1 MPCPARKP
9 LFGILVPLF
18 SLAIGGCGQAES
30 KKVGSP
36 GGPLPPPPDTANLP
50 SAKSVRYAN
59 WAKFDLGSG
68 QKRLRTVTKPEGWV
82 KETHTQILKEKTPE
96 KVVVETQI
104 TVEWS
109 TGQKNVN
116 PPIPMDFPASF
127 KVPQGL
133 TAEAMEAPSL
143 KAKKGAEEE
152 ITVLGKKYKA
162 LTYEWSD
169 STDGG
174 GPVKN
179 KVWYSDDIPG
189 RQLKLTANWSGT
201 AKAEEEL
208 LEILP
213 AKKK

>member
-1 MPCPARKP
+1 MSFSPRGFLSATLGS
-9 LFGILVPLF
+9 LFL
-18 SLAIGGCGQAES
+18 LAIAGCGQAEP

-36 GGPLPPPPDTANLP
+36 GGPLPPPPDTSNLP
-50 SAKSVRYAN
+50 TASSVRFAN
-59 WAKFDLGSG
+59 WSKFEPGAG

-109 TGQKNVN
+109 SGQKDVN
-116 PPIPMDFPASF
+116 PAIRMDFPATF
-127 KVPQGL
+127 KVPEGL
-133 TAEAMEAPSL
+133 SAEAMEAPSL
-143 KAKKGAEEE
+143 RAKRGVEEE

-162 LTYEWSD
+162 FTYEWSD

-179 KVWYSDDIPG
+179 KVWFSDEIPG

-213 AKKK
+213 ANQK

>member
-1 MPCPARKP
+1 MAFSTRG
-9 LFGILVPLF
+9 LFRVTMGPIF
-18 SLAIGGCGQAES
+18 FLAIAGCGQAEP

-36 GGPLPPPPDTANLP
+36 GGPLPTPPDTTNLP
-50 SAKSVRYAN
+50 SANSVRFAN
-59 WAKFDLGSG
+59 WAKFEPGAG

-109 TGQKNVN
+109 TGQKDIN
-116 PPIPMDFPASF
+116 PAIRMDFPATF
-127 KVPQGL
+127 KVPGGL

-152 ITVLGKKYKA
+152 ITVLGKQYKA
-162 LTYEWSD
+162 QTYEWSD

-179 KVWYSDDIPG
+179 KLWYSDDIPG
-189 RQLKLTANWSGT
+189 RQLKLIANWSGT

-213 AKKK
+213 AMKN